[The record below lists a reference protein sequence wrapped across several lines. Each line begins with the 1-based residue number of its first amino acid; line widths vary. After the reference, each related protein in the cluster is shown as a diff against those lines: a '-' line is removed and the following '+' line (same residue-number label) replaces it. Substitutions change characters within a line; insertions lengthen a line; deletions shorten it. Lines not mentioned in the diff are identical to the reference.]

1 MYLRSLVVEVESR
14 MANLDRDPTRRPD
27 TRRDQW
33 DFYADAMQQ
42 LLSSK
47 TVHLSPSG
55 VGIHTY

>member
-1 MYLRSLVVEVESR
+1 MVEVESR